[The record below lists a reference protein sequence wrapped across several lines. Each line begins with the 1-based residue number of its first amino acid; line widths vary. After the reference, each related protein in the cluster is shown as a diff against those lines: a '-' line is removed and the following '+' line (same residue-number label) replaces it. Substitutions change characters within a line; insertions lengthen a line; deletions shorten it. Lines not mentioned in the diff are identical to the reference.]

1 MIIAIVT
8 TVAFTIYAKRTL
20 NELESAERNRAE
32 SSIADH
38 HTAEMEK
45 LPLERP
51 KHLGFPSSVL

>member
-32 SSIADH
+32 SSIANH
-38 HTAEMEK
+38 HTAELEK
-45 LPLERP
+45 LPLERSR
-51 KHLGFPSSVL
+51 HLSFPSSLL